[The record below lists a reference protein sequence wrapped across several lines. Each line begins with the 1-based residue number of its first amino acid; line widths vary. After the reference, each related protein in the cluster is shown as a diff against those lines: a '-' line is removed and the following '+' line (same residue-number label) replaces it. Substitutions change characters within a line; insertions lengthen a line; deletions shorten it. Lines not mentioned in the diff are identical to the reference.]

1 MDKYLTTEDAAAILG
16 VHPGTLVNWRAQGT
30 GPKFLKPTGG
40 KGLVRYRLSDIDDW
54 MDNQSKPLTEEEEN
68 ANQD

>member
-1 MDKYLTTEDAAAILG
+1 MDRYLTTEEAAKILG
-16 VHPGTLVNWRAQGT
+16 MHPGTLKNWRSQGL
-30 GPKFLKPTGG
+30 GPKFCKPQGA
-40 KGLVRYRLSDIDDW
+40 VRYRLSDIDDW